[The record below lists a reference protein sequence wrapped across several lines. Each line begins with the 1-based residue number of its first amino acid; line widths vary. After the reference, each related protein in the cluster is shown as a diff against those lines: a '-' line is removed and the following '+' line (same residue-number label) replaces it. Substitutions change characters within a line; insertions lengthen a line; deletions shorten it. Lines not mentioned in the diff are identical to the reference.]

1 MNNDFYKISQYSN
14 GFQETRW
21 ATSDEI
27 KSSSTKVMLNQVN
40 FDGCGLPLIGNAKR
54 LYVDNSDTHS
64 LIIGSTGSKKT
75 RLFCMPMIHTMIHA
89 GESFV
94 VTDPKGEI
102 YDATSGKAK
111 EMGYDV
117 VLLNFRDLSRGDMW
131 NPLKEPA
138 LLYKQ
143 GRVDEA
149 TAMLNDFV
157 EAISMESAMRASDV
171 FWVTS
176 ARMLSL
182 AVLLVMMDV
191 CSFEEINV
199 KTFSRMCVEFG
210 KVADAVTN
218 SVMGIPEEDWEKNF
232 LDEIMKKIPQDS
244 IAALN
249 YFAIGRSHEKTRADM
264 QSSLFAFVKP
274 FLLQSNLIR
283 NLSETTFDMR
293 LIGRKKTALY
303 IIVPDERS
311 TYHFIVTS
319 FVKQCYELLIDEAQK
334 EMNKALPI
342 RVNFVLDEFSNT
354 PPISDMPAMITAARS
369 RNIRFYLVVQ
379 SMHQLVKRYSH
390 DAETIKGNCENWVFL
405 ASKELNLLEELSR
418 LCGNTRT
425 YEPHETQR
433 PLITISELQKL
444 KKDQGEALVFY
455 ARHYPFI
462 TQLPDISQYGFKQ
475 YPAAEIANIR
485 TDDVIHIG
493 PKELYEEINSGR
505 RPIPFSDLV

>member
-1 MNNDFYKISQYSN
+1 MNRDQYKISQYNS

-21 ATSDEI
+21 ATQDEI
-27 KSSSTKVMLNQVN
+27 KSSATRVTLADEQFS
-40 FDGCGLPLIGNAKR
+40 GCGLPLIANSKR
-54 LYVDNSDTHS
+54 IYLDNSDTHS

-75 RLFCMPMIHTMIHA
+75 RLFCMPMVHTMIQA

-102 YDATSGKAK
+102 FDSTSGLAK
-111 EMGYDV
+111 QSDYDV
-117 VLLNFRDLSRGDMW
+117 VLLNFRDLEQGDMW

-143 GRVDEA
+143 GHIDEA

-157 EAISMESAMRASDV
+157 EAISMESAMSTKDI
-171 FWVTS
+171 FWVNT

-182 AVLLVMMDV
+182 AVLLVMLDV
-191 CSFEEINV
+191 CSFDEINV

-210 KVADAVTN
+210 KVMDPVTN
-218 SVMGIPEEDWEKNF
+218 KMLEIPESEWEKNY
-232 LDEIMKKIPQDS
+232 LDEIMKIIPQES

-249 YFAIGRSHEKTRADM
+249 YFAVGRSHEKTRADM

-274 FLLQSNLIR
+274 FLLQRKLIR
-283 NLSETTFDMR
+283 NLSETTFNIR
-293 LIGRKKTALY
+293 NIGRKKTAIY
-303 IIVPDERS
+303 IVVPDERS

-319 FVKQCYELLIDEAQK
+319 FVKQCYELLITEAQK
-334 EMNKALPI
+334 ETNKSLPL

-379 SMHQLVKRYSH
+379 SMHQLVKRYGE

-405 ASKELNLLEELSR
+405 ASKELNLLEELSKM
-418 LCGNTRT
+418 CGDTRT
-425 YEPHETQR
+425 YEPHEIKR
-433 PLITISELQKL
+433 PLITVSELQKL
-444 KKDQGEALVFY
+444 KKEKGEALLFY
-455 ARHYPFI
+455 ARHYPYV
-462 TQLPDISQYGFKQ
+462 THLPDISEYRFLHQP
-475 YPAAEIANIR
+475 PALHSKIQHQ
-485 TDDVIHIG
+485 DVGSIG
-493 PKELYEEINSGR
+493 PQELFEEIEQGK
-505 RPIPFSDLV
+505 RPVPFAGMF

>member
-1 MNNDFYKISQYSN
+1 MNQDLYKISQYN
-14 GFQETRW
+14 GGFQETRW
-21 ATSDEI
+21 ATQDEI
-27 KSSSTKVMLNQVN
+27 KSGSTKVMLNEDT
-40 FDGCGLPLIGNAKR
+40 FKGCGLPLIGNSKR
-54 LYVDNSDTHS
+54 VYLDNLDTHS

-75 RLFCMPMIHTMIHA
+75 RLFCMPMVHTMIHA

-117 VLLNFRDLSRGDMW
+117 VLLNFRDLAQGDMW

-143 GRVDEA
+143 GRIDEA
-149 TAMLNDFV
+149 TSMLSDFV
-157 EAISMESAMRASDV
+157 DAISMESAMRASDI
-171 FWVTS
+171 FWVNS
-176 ARMLSL
+176 ARMLAL

-191 CSFEEINV
+191 CTYEEINV

-210 KVADAVTN
+210 KVEDPVTN
-218 SVMGIPEEDWEKNF
+218 NMLGIPEDECEKNY
-232 LDEIMKKIPQDS
+232 LDEIMKLIPPDS

-249 YFAIGRSHEKTRADM
+249 YFAISRSHEKTRADM

-274 FLLQSNLIR
+274 FLLQSDLIR

-293 LIGRKKTALY
+293 LMGRKRTALY

-319 FVKQCYELLIDEAQK
+319 FVKQCYELLIAEAQK
-334 EMNKALPI
+334 EATKSLPI

-379 SMHQLVKRYSH
+379 SMHQLVKRYEN

-425 YEPHETQR
+425 YEPHEIQR

-444 KKDQGEALVFY
+444 NKDKGEALVFFS
-455 ARHYPFI
+455 RHYPFI
-462 TQLPDISQYGFKQ
+462 TQLPDISQYGFKP
-475 YPAAEIANIR
+475 YPSAEINNIR
-485 TDDVIHIG
+485 KDGVVHIG
-493 PKELYEEINSGR
+493 PQELFNEISNGY
-505 RPIPFSDLV
+505 RPVPFSDLV

>member
-1 MNNDFYKISQYSN
+1 MNQDQYKLAHYN
-14 GFQETRW
+14 TGFQETRW
-21 ATSDEI
+21 ATNDEI
-27 KSSSTKVMLNQVN
+27 KSSATKVML
-40 FDGCGLPLIGNAKR
+40 DDAAYSGCGLPLIGNSKR
-54 LYVDNSDTHS
+54 LYLDNSDTHS

-75 RLFCMPMIHTMIHA
+75 RLFCMPMIHTMIQA

-102 YDATSGKAK
+102 YDATSGKAQ
-111 EMGYDV
+111 ELGYDV
-117 VLLNFRDLSRGDMW
+117 VVLNYRDLSKGDMW

-138 LLYKQ
+138 MLYKQ
-143 GRVDEA
+143 GRFDEA
-149 TAMLNDFV
+149 TAMLSDFV
-157 EAISMESAMRASDV
+157 DAISMESAIRANDV
-171 FWVTS
+171 FWVNS
-176 ARMLSL
+176 ARMLAL

-191 CSFEEINV
+191 CSYDEINV

-210 KVADAVTN
+210 KVEDPITN
-218 SVMGIPEEDWEKNF
+218 NMLGIPEEQWERNF
-232 LDEIMKKIPQDS
+232 LDELMKLIPQDS

-249 YFAIGRSHEKTRADM
+249 YFAISRSHEKTRADM

-274 FLLQSNLIR
+274 FLLQSDLIR

-293 LIGRKKTALY
+293 QIGRKKTAFY

-319 FVKQCYELLIDEAQK
+319 FVKQCYELLIAEAQK
-334 EMNKALPI
+334 ESTKSLPV

-379 SMHQLVKRYSH
+379 SMHQLVKRYGT

-405 ASKELNLLEELSR
+405 ASKELNLLEEISR
-418 LCGNTRT
+418 LCGNTRN
-425 YEPHETQR
+425 YDPHEIQR

-444 KKDQGEALVFY
+444 KKDQGEALIFF
-455 ARHYPFI
+455 ARHYPYI
-462 TQLPDISQYGFKQ
+462 TQLPDISQYGFKV
-475 YPAAEIANIR
+475 YPPANIR
-485 TDDVIHIG
+485 NIREDKILHIG
-493 PKELYEEINSGR
+493 PKELHEAIITGQ
-505 RPIPFSDLV
+505 RPIPFSDLI